1 MLLVSQHIADFKVF
15 FPPYYHPLLW
25 VGWEE
30 LSHPAVSVPAWPREQ
45 EGNTRQV
52 WLLVLHWVLESL
64 GSEMSV
70 PAVGPSGANKI
81 NLV

>member
-30 LSHPAVSVPAWPREQ
+30 LSHPAVSVPWHCMAP
-45 EGNTRQV
+45 GAGGKHST
-52 WLLVLHWVLESL
+52 
-64 GSEMSV
+64 GM
-70 PAVGPSGANKI
+70 AVGVALGLGEPRVRNVCPCSGTFWG
-81 NLV
+81 